1 MNRYPENLED
11 WNLEFIKELVDEE
24 HEENAYLEY
33 KSKLKIDKDK
43 LEKEFTAFANGNG
56 GYIIFGIKDNHK
68 ITGIENPEDEEL
80 TQYIKEV
87 LTNTDPLV
95 KFQVSDPISLGEKTN
110 KVLLV
115 AKVEESNKKPVST
128 KNSSYYIRIGE
139 SAQPISRDQLMTM
152 FVHRERKQE
161 NMRILEMEINR
172 FLRVYEEDIEDTY
185 LKGKPEYYKID
196 KEAIKDAV
204 RKNNHLYTDEGIQK
218 TVDQIFEAITKLQER
233 ERIYQSTIRKKPHNR
248 TEEQINTHFNRE
260 LERKAEKLKVHLEK
274 LKEEIRR

>member
-11 WNLEFIKELVDEE
+11 WNLEFLEELVEEE

-33 KSKLKIDKDK
+33 KSQLKIDKDK

-95 KFQVSDPISLGEKTN
+95 KFQVSDPITLDEESN
-110 KVLLV
+110 RAILV
-115 AKVEESNKKPVST
+115 VKVEESNKKPVST

-161 NMRILEMEINR
+161 NLRILEMEINR
-172 FLRVYEEDIEDTY
+172 FIQTY
-185 LKGKPEYYKID
+185 DKDLEKPYYKGKPEFYKID
-196 KEAIKDAV
+196 TEAIREAI
-204 RKNNHLYTDEGIQK
+204 RKNNHLYVDEDMRKIL
-218 TVDQIFEAITKLQER
+218 DDIFESLKDIEER
-233 ERIYQSTIRKKPHNR
+233 EEVYRQREFKNPVNR
-248 TEEQINTHFNRE
+248 TEEERNAHYNRQ
-260 LERKAEKLKVHLEK
+260 LKNKSRGLKRQLEK
-274 LKEEIRR
+274 VKEEIER